1 MRPPLRHRRLLPA
14 CALVLALAG
23 CGGNEDT
30 LRSNSHATSTI
41 TRLFWI
47 VFGFSA
53 FGFGVVCLLL
63 FLGWWRRAQPSL
75 PGGHGERAAT
85 GVVIGAGVAL
95 PIVLLIALFVYSDLF
110 AIQATSAPAKGST
123 QLTIDVTGHQFW
135 WEVRY
140 PGSRAV
146 TANEI
151 HIPVQTRV
159 EIVARTADV
168 IHSFWIPELNRK
180 MDMIPG
186 QSNTLLLDAR
196 RPGTFAGHCSE
207 FCGLQHAHMVAI
219 VVAQPRAAFERWL
232 ARNARPAASSST
244 VFMQAGCGNCH
255 TIRGTAAHG
264 TVGPDLTH
272 VASRTTLAA
281 ALIPNDRAHLEQWI
295 RDPQGMKPGSRM
307 PNLELPNSEWQSLAR
322 YLETL
327 R

>member
-1 MRPPLRHRRLLPA
+1 MNRRLLPP

-23 CGGNEDT
+23 CGGDENT
-30 LRSNSHATSTI
+30 LHSASHAESTI
-41 TRLFWI
+41 THLFWI
-47 VFGFSA
+47 VFGFCA
-53 FGFGVVCLLL
+53 FGFGVVCVLL
-63 FLGWWRRAQPSL
+63 FLGWWRRNEPSL

-95 PIVLLIALFVYSDLF
+95 PIVLLVALFVYSDLF
-110 AIQATSAPAKGST
+110 ATKATGAPVKGST

-140 PGSRAV
+140 PGTTVV

-151 HIPVQTRV
+151 HIPVNTRV

-186 QSNTLLLDAR
+186 QSNPLLLDAR
-196 RPGTFAGHCSE
+196 TPGTYAGHCSE

-219 VVAQPRAAFERWL
+219 VIAQPRAAFSRWL
-232 ARNARPAASSST
+232 AHNAQSSSAVSP
-244 VFMQAGCGNCH
+244 VFIQAGCGNCH
-255 TIRGTAAHG
+255 TIRGTAARG

-272 VASRTTLAA
+272 VASRSTIAA
-281 ALIPNDRAHLEQWI
+281 ALIPNDPANLAHWI
-295 RDPQGMKPGSRM
+295 RDPQDVKPGSRM
-307 PNLELPNSEWQSLAR
+307 PNLDLPDAEWQALNG
-322 YLETL
+322 YLERL